1 MSWTK
6 IGNEL
11 TSINRRSFGGR
22 TETVGIDVDKGPYL
36 LMAVLCQ
43 RADQDQYGSFNVIN
57 VLEQLVVGSDDPGA
71 PEEFPGFRLESQLVV
86 SLASGEFRGDAVIS
100 IVPTDPALKKLEA
113 VSQEVRFSGE
123 DHRVTIVS
131 NVSLDVEHTGVYWFN
146 VLLDDKSICWIPLR
160 IGYHRGHQ
168 EPWLNLTPN

>member
-1 MSWTK
+1 M
-6 IGNEL
+6 G
-11 TSINRRSFGGR
+11 
-22 TETVGIDVDKGPYL
+22 VDANKGPYL

-43 RADQDQYGSFNVIN
+43 KADQDQYGSFNIIN
-57 VLEQLVVGSDDPGA
+57 VLEQLVVGSDEPDA
-71 PEEFPGFRLESQLVV
+71 PVEFPGFRLESQLVV
-86 SLASGEFRGDAVIS
+86 SLASGDHRGDSVIT
-100 IVPTDPALKKLEA
+100 IEPTDPKLNRLEA

-146 VLLDDKSICWIPLR
+146 VMLDGASVSWIPLR

>member
-1 MSWTK
+1 MGTD
-6 IGNEL
+6 GN
-11 TSINRRSFGGR
+11 N
-22 TETVGIDVDKGPYL
+22 GPYL

-71 PEEFPGFRLESQLVV
+71 PEEFPGFRLEAQLVV
-86 SLASGEFRGDAVIS
+86 SVASGDRRGDAVIT
-100 IVPTDPALKKLEA
+100 IEPTDPQLNKLEP

-146 VLLDDKSICWIPLR
+146 VLLDGQSATWVPLR

>member
-1 MSWTK
+1 M
-6 IGNEL
+6 GQP
-11 TSINRRSFGGR
+11 
-22 TETVGIDVDKGPYL
+22 KGPHL

-43 RADQDQYGSFNVIN
+43 KADQDQYGSLNVIN
-57 VLEQLVVGSDDPGA
+57 VLEQLVVGSDDPNA
-71 PEEFPGFRLESQLVV
+71 PAEFPGFRLESQLVV
-86 SLASGEFRGDAVIS
+86 QIASGNKRGDASVTIQP
-100 IVPTDPALKKLEA
+100 IDPVLNRLDA

-123 DHRVTIVS
+123 DHRITIVS

-146 VLLDDKSICWIPLR
+146 VALDGKVLTRIPLR

>member
-1 MSWTK
+1 M
-6 IGNEL
+6 GADAN
-11 TSINRRSFGGR
+11 
-22 TETVGIDVDKGPYL
+22 KGPYL

-71 PEEFPGFRLESQLVV
+71 PEEFPGFRLEAQLVV
-86 SLASGEFRGDAVIS
+86 SLASGEKRGDATIM
-100 IVPTDPALKKLEA
+100 IEPTDPKLNRLEP
-113 VSQEVRFSGE
+113 VSQTVTFSGE

-146 VLLDDKSICWIPLR
+146 VLLDGVSVSWIPLR

>member
-1 MSWTK
+1 MPS
-6 IGNEL
+6 
-11 TSINRRSFGGR
+11 S
-22 TETVGIDVDKGPYL
+22 KGPYL

-57 VLEQLVVGSDDPGA
+57 ILEQLIVGSDDPNA
-71 PEEFPGFRLESQLVV
+71 PVEFPGFRLESQLVV
-86 SLASGEFRGDAVIS
+86 SLASGDRRGDGVIS
-100 IVPTDPALKKLEA
+100 IEPIDPALNRLEP

-146 VLLDDKSICWIPLR
+146 VKLDDETISWVPLR
-160 IGYHRGHQ
+160 IGYQRGHQ

>member
-1 MSWTK
+1 MSEQRA
-6 IGNEL
+6 G
-11 TSINRRSFGGR
+11 
-22 TETVGIDVDKGPYL
+22 GPYL

-43 RADQDQYGSFNVIN
+43 RADQDQYGSFNIIN

-71 PEEFPGFRLESQLVV
+71 PVEFPGFRLESQLVV
-86 SLASGEFRGDAVIS
+86 SLASGDRRGPGVVTIQ
-100 IVPTDPALKKLEA
+100 PTDPLLNQLEP
-113 VSQEVRFSGE
+113 VSQEVMFSGE

-146 VLLDDKSICWIPLR
+146 VLLDDEPITWIPLR

>member
-1 MSWTK
+1 MGT
-6 IGNEL
+6 
-11 TSINRRSFGGR
+11 
-22 TETVGIDVDKGPYL
+22 DADKGPYL

-57 VLEQLVVGSDDPGA
+57 VLEQLVVGSDDPNA
-71 PEEFPGFRLESQLVV
+71 PVEFPGFRLESQLVV
-86 SLASGEFRGDAVIS
+86 SLASGDFRGDSVIT
-100 IVPTDPALKKLEA
+100 IVPSDPAMNKLEP
-113 VSQEVRFSGE
+113 VSQDVRFSGE

-146 VLLDDKSICWIPLR
+146 VLLDGTSVSWIPLR

>member
-1 MSWTK
+1 
-6 IGNEL
+6 
-11 TSINRRSFGGR
+11 
-22 TETVGIDVDKGPYL
+22 VGVDANKGPYL

-57 VLEQLVVGSDDPGA
+57 ILEQLIVGSDDPNA
-71 PEEFPGFRLESQLVV
+71 PEEFPGFRLEAQLVV
-86 SLASGEFRGDAVIS
+86 SLASGNKRGDAEIT
-100 IVPTDPALKKLEA
+100 IEPTDPKLNRLQP
-113 VSQEVRFSGE
+113 VSQGVRFSGE

-146 VLLDDKSICWIPLR
+146 VLLDGESISWIPLR
-160 IGYHRGHQ
+160 IGYQRGNQ